1 MKNLFIVSIF
11 LGLFVGCESAPKT
24 NGFVTSIEDSSWQ
37 MGTQASVDL
46 VTNLDKYWGVDYDQM
61 KTFFAD
67 TVKGTF
73 AEGESFANVDEF
85 LEIVKSQMQSSPNEQ
100 NWTLEWAF
108 CIDLD
113 PSRGGDWVNAGFTVD
128 ASGDKPKRFINEWY
142 FVKNGKI
149 HRFNQSRRLLVD

>member
-11 LGLFVGCESAPKT
+11 LGLFFGCESAQKT

-73 AEGESFANVDEF
+73 SEGESFANVDEF
-85 LEIVKSQMQSSPNEQ
+85 LEIVKGQMQSSPNEQ

-142 FVKNGKI
+142 FVKSGKI

>member
-1 MKNLFIVSIF
+1 MKNLFIVSIS

-24 NGFVTSIEDSSWQ
+24 NGFVTSIQDSSWQ
-37 MGTQASVDL
+37 MGTQTSVDL

-85 LEIVKSQMQSSPNEQ
+85 LEIVKGQMQSSPNEQ